1 MAKRILSPV
10 RSKVSKKTQK
20 TKTVRKPSAAEQNSA
35 LARLVHRLEIAGSK
49 LDIVSERWA
58 ASDDIEETALGAVP
72 ITRDVARELGQ
83 LYCDLLD
90 WSNEAG
96 FLRDATYGDLVES
109 FARSECQRNCRAC
122 RSSDT
127 VRSVPSSVP
136 SLTIDKRIGNVGRS
150 LICIRRRSFRPLK

>member
-1 MAKRILSPV
+1 MAKRILSRA
-10 RSKVSKKTQK
+10 RSKAAKKTKARKK

-49 LDIVSERWA
+49 LDIVSDQWA
-58 ASDDIEETALGAVP
+58 ESDDLEETALGAVP

-96 FLRDATYGDLVES
+96 FLRDATYGDLVEG
-109 FARSECQRNCRAC
+109 FRLNERAIGARTLNEPEA
-122 RSSDT
+122 D
-127 VRSVPSSVP
+127 
-136 SLTIDKRIGNVGRS
+136 
-150 LICIRRRSFRPLK
+150 